1 MTNNTVDSSDPFG
14 FSVDLLNVASGTPKA
29 ITDTTDPVLNGSFGT
44 VTGSDFYN
52 GTTETLKPADNSS
65 VKGLLYRSGYSGNT
79 GAFFTTSTFG
89 SGKVAIWGDSSDVD
103 DGTGQSGNTLYDG
116 WNDSTATN
124 GALALNATAWLVGAS
139 GSTSTS
145 SPSATASTSAS
156 ASASPTAT
164 STGSCTSSQLL
175 GNAGFETGSASP
187 WVASDSS
194 SIYSGTTEPARTGSY
209 DAWLDGYGTTTTD
222 TLSQSVTL
230 PSGCSSYALSFYLH
244 IDTAE
249 TSTSKAYDTLKVQVL
264 NSSGTVLSTL
274 ATYSNLNA
282 ASGYT
287 QRSFSLASYA
297 GQTVTLKFTG
307 AEDSVDQTSFVLD
320 DTALNVG

>member
-1 MTNNTVDSSDPFG
+1 
-14 FSVDLLNVASGTPKA
+14 
-29 ITDTTDPVLNGSFGT
+29 
-44 VTGSDFYN
+44 
-52 GTTETLKPADNSS
+52 
-65 VKGLLYRSGYSGNT
+65 
-79 GAFFTTSTFG
+79 
-89 SGKVAIWGDSSDVD
+89 
-103 DGTGQSGNTLYDG
+103 
-116 WNDSTATN
+116 
-124 GALALNATAWLVGAS
+124 
-139 GSTSTS
+139 
-145 SPSATASTSAS
+145 
-156 ASASPTAT
+156 
-164 STGSCTSSQLL
+164 LL